1 MTAVI
6 ITGQERWARTGPSGN
21 SDNYWGGGGG
31 GGQHTPDSGQL
42 SSMSAC
48 PAHEYIILTYIM
60 EESC

>member
-31 GGQHTPDSGQL
+31 GGGGNTH
-42 SSMSAC
+42 
-48 PAHEYIILTYIM
+48 LTQA
-60 EESC
+60 S

>member
-31 GGQHTPDSGQL
+31 GGGQHTPDSGNWIFL
-42 SSMSAC
+42 KK
-48 PAHEYIILTYIM
+48 I
-60 EESC
+60 